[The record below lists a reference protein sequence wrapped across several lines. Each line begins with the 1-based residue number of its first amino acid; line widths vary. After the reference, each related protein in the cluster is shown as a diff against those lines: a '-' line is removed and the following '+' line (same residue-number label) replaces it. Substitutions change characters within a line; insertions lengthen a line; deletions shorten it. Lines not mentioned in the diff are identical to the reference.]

1 MISQVERQMVVAI
14 DDWKKL
20 TIDDIRRME
29 EENREKLKEK
39 IQSKEIA
46 MAYLLI

>member
-1 MISQVERQMVVAI
+1 MISQVERQMVAAI
-14 DDWKKL
+14 DDWKNL
-20 TIDDIRRME
+20 SMEDIRRME

-46 MAYLLI
+46 MAYILI